1 MKALLAI
8 AVILAVIGAGF
19 MVATMFTT
27 GGELVLMSIGAGLAL
42 AAFICT
48 FVAYVNKA
56 VK

>member
-1 MKALLAI
+1 
-8 AVILAVIGAGF
+8 

-48 FVAYVNKA
+48 YVAYVNKA